1 MNNNPYDA
9 TNYDQQ
15 GDTIDGPATGIGGS
29 EELGEEAGYGSDG
42 QGGQGIGEVGG
53 ENTEGSDQNLDGQ
66 PGAYEDPATGSG
78 IAEPGADVQDDQ
90 PYADSEMGSG
100 IAEPGIDGQDDQPYA
115 DSEMGSGI
123 AEPGIDDQEAYGHS
137 GNAQPGLSA
146 DHGINGEVPDK
157 FDMSE
162 KAHQSAEPTGT
173 VEPTRGGGYEYDN
186 GNAGYASQG
195 TAPSISDEKAPDTK
209 TVTHDMPQTAVEKPS
224 VSERINQAGKKLEK
238 SSTSYLSS
246 RRFNMSQRGHVSGRE
261 SAPFEDDE

>member
-29 EELGEEAGYGSDG
+29 DELGEEAGYGSDG

-53 ENTEGSDQNLDGQ
+53 ENTEDSDQNLDGQ
-66 PGAYEDPATGSG
+66 PGTYEDPATGSG
-78 IAEPGADVQDDQ
+78 IAEPGAD
-90 PYADSEMGSG
+90 
-100 IAEPGIDGQDDQPYA
+100 GQDNQPYA

-146 DHGINGEVPDK
+146 DHGINSEAPDK

-173 VEPTRGGGYEYDN
+173 VEPTRGGSYEYDN

-195 TAPSISDEKAPDTK
+195 TAPSISDEKGT
-209 TVTHDMPQTAVEKPS
+209 
-224 VSERINQAGKKLEK
+224 G
-238 SSTSYLSS
+238 Y
-246 RRFNMSQRGHVSGRE
+246 
-261 SAPFEDDE
+261 EDGNARYAANDC

>member
-1 MNNNPYDA
+1 
-9 TNYDQQ
+9 
-15 GDTIDGPATGIGGS
+15 
-29 EELGEEAGYGSDG
+29 
-42 QGGQGIGEVGG
+42 
-53 ENTEGSDQNLDGQ
+53 
-66 PGAYEDPATGSG
+66 
-78 IAEPGADVQDDQ
+78 
-90 PYADSEMGSG
+90 MGNG
-100 IAEPGIDGQDDQPYA
+100 IAEPGIDEQGNQQFA

-137 GNAQPGLSA
+137 GNAQPGLAA
-146 DHGINGEVPDK
+146 DHGINDEAPDK

-209 TVTHDMPQTAVEKPS
+209 TVTHDTPQTTVEKPS